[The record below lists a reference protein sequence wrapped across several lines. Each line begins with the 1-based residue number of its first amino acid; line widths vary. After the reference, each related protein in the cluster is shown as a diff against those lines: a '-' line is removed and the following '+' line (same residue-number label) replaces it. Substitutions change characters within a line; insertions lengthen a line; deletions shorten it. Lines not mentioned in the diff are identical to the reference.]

1 MCTVMYGVV
10 KCVLHRGYLLE
21 YVREYIVTSSY
32 YLYCIQTSK
41 SDLRYVL
48 DWCVWINGCVLVH
61 LFNYFHHT
69 IKLVR
74 SNTIDCLRL
83 SNICLSSKENN
94 PQPQR
99 HALWWQQVVLFSCLP
114 HSQKLE
120 GWPQPHRQPMDSLNG
135 NGVDAVGSRWDSLWF
150 SQRVGCRK
158 THRWIPTSLPI
169 FNHNQSTKGILCSFN
184 EYFWKGFII

>member
-1 MCTVMYGVV
+1 MMCTVTYCGV

-32 YLYCIQTSK
+32 LYCIQTSN
-41 SDLRYVL
+41 
-48 DWCVWINGCVLVH
+48 WFVWINGCVLVH

-83 SNICLSSKENN
+83 SNICLSWKENN

-135 NGVDAVGSRWDSLWF
+135 NGVDAVESRWLDEILYGSLNALVAARPTAE
-150 SQRVGCRK
+150 SRRCSLLSITIRAQRV
-158 THRWIPTSLPI
+158 SYAVSSSI
-169 FNHNQSTKGILCSFN
+169 FEKVL
-184 EYFWKGFII
+184 